1 VTPRRTSQSKVRAA
15 VDLASPSRRARSRQ
29 RLAALVSAFEGA
41 KRDSAVAAMSTRE
54 LVASAFTHLA
64 VPTAQKLWLTLA
76 VLKARY
82 PLAEDVLD
90 ARRIADLYGPGAVL
104 AAAIL
109 PTPKTRYVPVRPGSR
124 VTILR
129 DSVLV
134 DVDHTS
140 TVAFATGIQRVV
152 RETVKRW
159 VRDHDLVLVGWN
171 EERSALRI
179 LSAAESHKALTG
191 ESIVSEA
198 TPRGTVPD
206 VVVPLGGAYV
216 LPELTLDRRVAF
228 RIAAMSEA
236 SSTSA
241 AVIGF
246 DAVPL
251 SSSETVDFMVSG
263 GFASNLS
270 AVKHM
275 DRVAAISEAAATEYR
290 GWREMLAGAGIVGPD
305 VTAFLLPHEPLTTS
319 RPAPDDA
326 AIELGISRDVP
337 FVLCVGSHE
346 PRKNHLAVLHAAET
360 LWREGHDF
368 QLMFVGGN
376 AWNSGL
382 FSAKY
387 EELVGLGRSVSN
399 VRALSDELLAAAY
412 DLATFTVF
420 ASLNEGYGLPV
431 VESLAAGTPVVTSG
445 YGSMLEI
452 TATGGAVYVDPRS
465 DSSVCDGIRSLL
477 VDAELVARL
486 VREALAQPVRTWDE
500 YAAETWS
507 YLVEG

>member
-1 VTPRRTSQSKVRAA
+1 MTPRRTGQAMVRAA

-29 RLAALVSAFEGA
+29 RLVALVAAFE
-41 KRDSAVAAMSTRE
+41 DTVDESAVAAWSTRE
-54 LVASAFTHLA
+54 LVASAFSWLA
-64 VPTAQKLWLTLA
+64 EPTAQKLWLTLA
-76 VLKARY
+76 VLKARF

-90 ARRIADLYGPGAVL
+90 ARRTADLYGPGAVL

-109 PTPKTRYVPVRPGSR
+109 PTPRTRYVPVRPGSR
-124 VTILR
+124 VTVLR
-129 DSVLV
+129 DAVLV

-159 VRDHDLVLVGWN
+159 VRDHEPVLVGWN
-171 EERSALRI
+171 DEKSALRV

-191 ESIVSEA
+191 ETIASDPPA
-198 TPRGTVPD
+198 RGSLPD

-236 SSTSA
+236 SSTSTS
-241 AVIGF
+241 VIGF

-290 GWREMLAGAGIVGPD
+290 GWREMLAGAGLVGPD
-305 VTAFLLPHEPLTTS
+305 VAALLLPHESPSTHGIAL
-319 RPAPDDA
+319 AEA
-326 AIELGISRDVP
+326 AIELGIAADVP

-360 LWREGHDF
+360 LWREGHEF

-382 FSAKY
+382 FAAKFD
-387 EELVGLGRSVSN
+387 ELVGRGRMVSN

-412 DLATFTVF
+412 RLATFTVF

-486 VREALAQPVRTWDE
+486 EREALAQPVRTWDE